1 MVGIGIVSG
10 VVVASGSAA
19 RDTAGREFWRSVVG
33 RLALWYR
40 RNRERR
46 ELMRL
51 SDSELRDFGV
61 GRTEAIEEA
70 SKPFWRG

>member
-1 MVGIGIVSG
+1 
-10 VVVASGSAA
+10 
-19 RDTAGREFWRSVVG
+19 
-33 RLALWYR
+33 
-40 RNRERR
+40 
-46 ELMRL
+46 MRL